1 MMGDKEFDLVIFG
14 ATSFVGKILCE
25 YLVGEYPESDFRWA
39 MAARSKLKLIS
50 LRNKLGG
57 DAVNIPLIVADSF
70 NESELKALCERT
82 SVVISTVGPYALYGD
97 LLIKVCAELGTDYCD
112 LTGEVQ
118 WVRRMIAEYGETAKV
133 SGARII
139 NCCGFDSIPSDLG
152 VKFLQ
157 QHALSNFGSY
167 CEKVL
172 MRVKASKGRPSGG
185 TIASALNIY
194 SEAAKNS
201 DLRKELRDYYSL
213 CPEGHGNKVK
223 QRSISFEYDE
233 FFKAWLAP
241 FIMAAT
247 NMRIVLRSNAIAKRP
262 YTEQFEYNEAV
273 LTAEG
278 KEGQRRAKRL
288 ARLSKFSSILLA
300 VAPIRGIVALFLPK
314 PGEGPS
320 PEEQQAG
327 YFDFR
332 FVGRTNAGD
341 EALVKVTG
349 DRDPGYGSSAKM
361 LAQAGLSLRYDVD
374 KTEIPGGFWTPA
386 TAFGDK
392 LIDRLQLHAGLIF
405 ELKSISK
412 VRTDSYAE
420 DTGRE

>member
-1 MMGDKEFDLVIFG
+1 MNIGESLNGLSEGIVPSSFNRRIFP
-14 ATSFVGKILCE
+14 IN
-25 YLVGEYPESDFRWA
+25 ESRFC
-39 MAARSKLKLIS
+39 
-50 LRNKLGG
+50 
-57 DAVNIPLIVADSF
+57 DSF

-213 CPEGHGNKVK
+213 
-223 QRSISFEYDE
+223 
-233 FFKAWLAP
+233 
-241 FIMAAT
+241 
-247 NMRIVLRSNAIAKRP
+247 
-262 YTEQFEYNEAV
+262 
-273 LTAEG
+273 
-278 KEGQRRAKRL
+278 
-288 ARLSKFSSILLA
+288 
-300 VAPIRGIVALFLPK
+300 
-314 PGEGPS
+314 
-320 PEEQQAG
+320 
-327 YFDFR
+327 
-332 FVGRTNAGD
+332 
-341 EALVKVTG
+341 
-349 DRDPGYGSSAKM
+349 
-361 LAQAGLSLRYDVD
+361 SL
-374 KTEIPGGFWTPA
+374 IH
-386 TAFGDK
+386 
-392 LIDRLQLHAGLIF
+392 I
-405 ELKSISK
+405 
-412 VRTDSYAE
+412 
-420 DTGRE
+420 